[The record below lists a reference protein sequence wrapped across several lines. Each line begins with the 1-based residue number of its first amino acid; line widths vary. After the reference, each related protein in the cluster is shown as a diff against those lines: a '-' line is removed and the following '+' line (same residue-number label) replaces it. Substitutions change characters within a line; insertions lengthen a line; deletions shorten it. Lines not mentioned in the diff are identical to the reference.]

1 MKRILASV
9 VTSIHGNSCHQSW
22 TVRQQVRSDGLFW
35 IQTRAHGMT
44 GHLHIL
50 AFCNSTFI
58 NREPAYSIYFFLISI
73 TNCISYW
80 RTALQAA
87 RYIWRTRSRRRRLA
101 PASTVRM
108 QHTACVDHAE
118 KPHFTTNAPSNPH
131 SIAVEHARMLIGR
144 NTRASATS
152 FELASTLVE
161 PLYFSKTFST

>member
-1 MKRILASV
+1 MDSPP
-9 VTSIHGNSCHQSW
+9 TSKERW
-22 TVRQQVRSDGLFW
+22 TVLDTNKGSWHDRSFVHSRFLQQH
-35 IQTRAHGMT
+35 IYKQRARIHY
-44 GHLHIL
+44 L
-50 AFCNSTFI
+50 
-58 NREPAYSIYFFLISI
+58 FFLISI
-73 TNCISYW
+73 ANCISYW

-108 QHTACVDHAE
+108 QHTVCVDHAE